1 MDTSS
6 NRFGIMKRLVLLA
19 FFLAGAVLVWR
30 LWDLRM
36 LTSAGVL
43 KAASEHAFLAPLVFV
58 GAYGLAV
65 LFMIPTL
72 PLNIGAGFLWGPFLG
87 GLYSLFGSTL
97 GAIGAFL
104 FARTTFGQPMARQF
118 KGRLIRKFAAS
129 LEDGGWKVVAFAR
142 LNPAVPTSIV
152 NFLFGLTSLALWT
165 YAWAS
170 FVFFFPLCYAFSY
183 LGFYTGGFMLDGD
196 LSRMVRIIVV
206 SLGIGLLILG
216 GRHLLRRAQDAD
228 ASNAE
233 KAEK

>member
-1 MDTSS
+1 MDTAP
-6 NRFGIMKRLVLLA
+6 NRFGKMKRLVLLA
-19 FFLAGAVLVWR
+19 FFVAGAVIVWR
-30 LWDLRM
+30 LWDLRL

-43 KAASEHAFLAPLVFV
+43 QAATEHALLAPLVFV
-58 GAYGLAV
+58 GAYALAV
-65 LFMIPTL
+65 LFMLPTL

-87 GLYSLFGSTL
+87 GIYSLFGSTL
-97 GAIGAFL
+97 GAVGAFL

-118 KGRLIRKFAAS
+118 KGRIIKKLATS

-152 NFLFGLTSLALWT
+152 NFLFGLTSLPLWT
-165 YAWAS
+165 YTWVS

-196 LSRMVRIIVV
+196 MSRIVRIIVV

-216 GRHLLRRAQDAD
+216 GRHLLQDTKESNGPD
-228 ASNAE
+228 AT
-233 KAEK
+233 